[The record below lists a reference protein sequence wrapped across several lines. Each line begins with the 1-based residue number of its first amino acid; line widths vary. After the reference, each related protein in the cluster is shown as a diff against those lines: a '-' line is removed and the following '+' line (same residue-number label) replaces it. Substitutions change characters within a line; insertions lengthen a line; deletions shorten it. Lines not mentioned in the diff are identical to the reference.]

1 MPLADIMSIWHRNTS
16 TIGLESENPLDKPE
30 ILPNIHSSWQSRPE
44 SDDFSDDDSTKSSLN
59 DEGVQ
64 LDATGFQQYLDCL
77 DSSATYKWL
86 LETLKRQALLA
97 AAVPDVRGEIRREIL
112 TSLPRSKNKVS
123 RKASSEAHTAVFEVE
138 WDPASFVKEQK
149 YNANP
154 DAAIA
159 SAIAITGS
167 VQDSQAL
174 TSSQYLSQTWGSLA
188 LLRIIQEVLRRSPG
202 EECAGKGSTNPKWSR
217 GLTNVTPQPH
227 WSMKLR

>member
-1 MPLADIMSIWHRNTS
+1 MPLADIMSIWHQNTPM
-16 TIGLESENPLDKPE
+16 IGRDSEDPLDEPE
-30 ILPNIHSSWQSRPE
+30 ILPNIHSSWPSRPD
-44 SDDFSDDDSTKSSLN
+44 SDDFSDGNSTETSFN

-64 LDATGFQQYLDCL
+64 VDATGFQPYRDCL

-97 AAVPDVRGEIRREIL
+97 AAVPDVRGEIRRKIL

-159 SAIAITGS
+159 SAITITGS
-167 VQDSQAL
+167 VQDAQAL
-174 TSSQYLSQTWGSLA
+174 TTGQYLSQTWDSLA
-188 LLRIIQEVLRRSPG
+188 LLRVIQEVLRRSP
-202 EECAGKGSTNPKWSR
+202 EEKPTGKRSPDPT
-217 GLTNVTPQPH
+217 
-227 WSMKLR
+227 

>member
-86 LETLKRQALLA
+86 LATLKRQALLA
-97 AAVPDVRGEIRREIL
+97 AAVPDVREKIRWKIL
-112 TSLPRSKNKVS
+112 TFLARSKNKVS
-123 RKASSEAHTAVFEVE
+123 RKASSEAHTALFQVK

-159 SAIAITGS
+159 SAITITGS
-167 VQDSQAL
+167 VQDAQAL
-174 TSSQYLSQTWGSLA
+174 TTGQYLSQTWDSLA
-188 LLRIIQEVLRRSPG
+188 LLRVIQEVLCRKPG
-202 EECAGKGSTNPKWSR
+202 RECAGKSSADPT
-217 GLTNVTPQPH
+217 
-227 WSMKLR
+227 